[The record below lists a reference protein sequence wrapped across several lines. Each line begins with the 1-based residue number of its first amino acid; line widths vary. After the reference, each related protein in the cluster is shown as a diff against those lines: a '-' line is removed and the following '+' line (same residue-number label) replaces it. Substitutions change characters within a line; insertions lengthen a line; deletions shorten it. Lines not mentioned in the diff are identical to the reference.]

1 MSSKLTMKFNEFVPA
16 RPAQAVMDGLWL
28 TASVPEYDGQV
39 LGPNY
44 DRNAKTRERSRF
56 KAGHIVDGVA
66 TALGWDSGALRDYGS
81 LQARLDGDLRRGDSD
96 RRTWA
101 RRVLDHSRCIF
112 TQEHPMFAQ
121 IAEEVRSD
129 ITQYGLARGFS
140 GAEVIADA
148 HIADVVRFVCTYQ
161 FNKDRCRRKKVNAR
175 KAKGRVQDT
184 GEQTTCPPRGGVGGD
199 DETVVVSSR
208 SAPKL
213 RQLTLAPDAAMG
225 NCNEV
230 DDGMSEADAPG
241 HAVQTVHDEMMSEAD
256 APKHAARLR
265 HRRRLAAHDAAAQ
278 QAQKKSL
285 LLELKFTPGQVAE
298 YLQALA
304 AAGYDLVVD
313 LEGASAEQLVE
324 EAGLQKGHAER
335 IARHFSEANRA
346 KTQKGERAPHYL
358 TVACSVLVDG
368 MNVVGSSAPTASDF
382 QRLLALLETFNGKF
396 RLPDSGV
403 SGMHAVAILPSWT
416 RRCWGVTGDDV
427 GVWARQ
433 LELWGWAYFVDT
445 TRDRSSD
452 DKALISFSR
461 RYALPVVTNDGLG
474 DHVLRA
480 RREGDR
486 EVFEGTLLVLESR
499 IAHAG
504 TRIVG
509 GLDAEV
515 TRALG
520 YRPPAATRHIT
531 PRYPPLPKWRDDRA
545 MIAEAWRA
553 DRGFYAVARWLRL
566 MGLLDDRGRPDH
578 PKIVALRERDRGR
591 D

>member
-81 LQARLDGDLRRGDSD
+81 LQAQLDGDLRREHSD

-101 RRVLDHSRCIF
+101 RRVLEHSRRIF

-140 GAEVIADA
+140 GTEVIVDA

-161 FNKDRCRRKKVNAR
+161 FNKDRSRRKKVNAR

-184 GEQTTCPPRGGVGGD
+184 GEQTTCPPRGGVGG
-199 DETVVVSSR
+199 R
-208 SAPKL
+208 S
-213 RQLTLAPDAAMG
+213 
-225 NCNEV
+225 
-230 DDGMSEADAPG
+230 
-241 HAVQTVHDEMMSEAD
+241 
-256 APKHAARLR
+256 
-265 HRRRLAAHDAAAQ
+265 
-278 QAQKKSL
+278 
-285 LLELKFTPGQVAE
+285 GQVAE
-298 YLQALA
+298 YPPALA
-304 AAGYDLVVD
+304 AAGYDLVGG
-313 LEGASAEQLVE
+313 LEGTSAEQLVD

-335 IARHFSEANRA
+335 IARHFSL
-346 KTQKGERAPHYL
+346 PHYL

-396 RLPDSGV
+396 RLPDSGI

-416 RRCWGVTGDDV
+416 RRCWGVTGDDI
-427 GVWARQ
+427 GFWARQ
-433 LELWGWAYFVDT
+433 MELWGWAYFVDT
-445 TRDRSSD
+445 ACDRSSD
-452 DKALISFSR
+452 DKALIKFSR

-486 EVFEGTLLVLESR
+486 EVLEGTLLVLESC

-515 TRALG
+515 TGALG
-520 YRPPAATRHIT
+520 YRPPAATRYIT
-531 PRYPPLPKWRDDRA
+531 PCYPPLLKWRDDRA

-553 DRGFYAVARWLRL
+553 DREVYAVARWLRL
-566 MGLLDDRGRPDH
+566 MGLLDHRSRPDH
-578 PKIVALRERDRGR
+578 TKIVALRERDRGR